1 MYVSHVSQKKS
12 YTSFFHEHSLCGRN
26 HNVKIKNDCNDECK
40 NVNFELLIIII
51 DVKLKQYLNIEF
63 DNGLI
68 RLADVYHDLLIHARI
83 NSIRNIKHTTIIE
96 QVNSGLILQV
106 SNFRFIQFFNPFL
119 IINNSVIY
127 RFIRTQYIFLL
138 IHPNIVL

>member
-1 MYVSHVSQKKS
+1 MTLCEKKPIIIKACVEKCMFHMCRRKKVIPP
-12 YTSFFHEHSLCGRN
+12 FFHEHSLRGRN

-40 NVNFELLIIII
+40 NVNFDLLIIII

-96 QVNSGLILQV
+96 QVNSGLIL
-106 SNFRFIQFFNPFL
+106 
-119 IINNSVIY
+119 
-127 RFIRTQYIFLL
+127 
-138 IHPNIVL
+138 